1 MLLPYNVHPE
11 LSIYYN
17 GSIIINELNK
27 NPNQKILELYTN
39 IKELYDMSFSMFVL
53 SIDWLY
59 IIDYAEIDGEG
70 VIKKCL

>member
-1 MLLPYNVHPE
+1 MLLPDNVHPK

>member
-1 MLLPYNVHPE
+1 
-11 LSIYYN
+11 
-17 GSIIINELNK
+17 
-27 NPNQKILELYTN
+27 
-39 IKELYDMSFSMFVL
+39 MFVL